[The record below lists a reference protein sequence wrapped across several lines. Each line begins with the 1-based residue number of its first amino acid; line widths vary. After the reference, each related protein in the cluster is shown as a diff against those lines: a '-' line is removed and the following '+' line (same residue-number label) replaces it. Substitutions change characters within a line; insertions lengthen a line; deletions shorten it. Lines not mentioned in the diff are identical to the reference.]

1 MQYPITAIF
10 ILTEMELLK
19 MRKEIENNE
28 ILEYSDLINL
38 LFKGDLFN
46 LLSVA
51 SSHTLFFTSYLNSKR
66 NKLKKDK

>member
-1 MQYPITAIF
+1 
-10 ILTEMELLK
+10 
-19 MRKEIENNE
+19 MRKEIENND